1 MIPYRDPARPRRR
14 RGAAAT
20 VRAFVVT
27 AGCLWPLAVRAM
39 PGPTDGVGEQGLLCR
54 HAMQQA
60 EIGSLLPQ
68 SLLEG
73 IARVES
79 GRPDPATGRIHPWP
93 WTINAEGQGSFF
105 PTKAEA
111 IAFTRQL
118 QARGVQSIDV
128 GCLQI
133 NLMHHPDA
141 FHSLEEAFDPDANAR
156 YAVRF
161 LTQLRDKT
169 GDWQTAAA
177 WYHSASP
184 ELGIPYR
191 EKVVTAMA
199 EEAKG
204 PAYDTSAEL
213 PHAGWPMAVA
223 SLSGMLAGH
232 ARIIMLPPA
241 STGVIPAR
249 ANAMVARATLAS
261 TNFAGMGQGGMGQ
274 GGIGPGG
281 TGPGST
287 GLGGLGGAAGRVAM
301 SVPPTGGSG
310 AVGRGLA
317 AYRMQ
322 PVAIVMPTLIA
333 AR

>member
-1 MIPYRDPARPRRR
+1 M
-14 RGAAAT
+14 AT
-20 VRAFVVT
+20 VMAFVVT

-39 PGPTDGVGEQGLLCR
+39 PGSADGGPEQGLLCR
-54 HAMQQA
+54 RAMQQA
-60 EIGSLLPQ
+60 EIGNGLPQ
-68 SLLEG
+68 GLLEG

-79 GRPDPATGRIHPWP
+79 GRPDPMTGRIHPWP

-105 PTKAEA
+105 QTKAEA
-111 IAFTRQL
+111 IAVTRQL

-161 LTQLRDKT
+161 LTQLREKT
-169 GDWQTAAA
+169 GGWQTAAA

-204 PAYDTSAEL
+204 PAYDAPAEL
-213 PHAGWPMAVA
+213 QHAEWPVAVA

-232 ARIIMLPPA
+232 ARIMMLPPA

-249 ANAMVARATLAS
+249 ANAMVASATLAS
-261 TNFAGMGQGGMGQ
+261 TNLAGMGQGGMGQ
-274 GGIGPGG
+274 GGVGLGGIGLRGI
-281 TGPGST
+281 
-287 GLGGLGGAAGRVAM
+287 GLGGLGQRGIGLGGGAGRAAM
-301 SVPPTGGSG
+301 SVPQTGASG

-322 PVAIVMPTLIA
+322 PVAIARPTLIA